1 MATTWRIA
9 VTRDR
14 ETGRYLA
21 DVVGLPVHAQ
31 GLTQAEAVRHAKEA
45 IVAHVKAPPSL
56 AVERG
61 PDTRIVTVKT

>member
-31 GLTQAEAVRHAKEA
+31 GLTQAEALRNAREA
-45 IVAHVKAPPSL
+45 IAAHLNAL
-56 AVERG
+56 ASR
-61 PDTRIVTVKT
+61 